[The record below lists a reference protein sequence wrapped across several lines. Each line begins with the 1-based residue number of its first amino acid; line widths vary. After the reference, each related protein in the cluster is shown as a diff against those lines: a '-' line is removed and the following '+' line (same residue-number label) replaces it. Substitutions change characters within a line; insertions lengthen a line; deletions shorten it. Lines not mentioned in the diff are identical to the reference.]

1 MKKIIPEVLRWIAAG
16 FFVVSALVFLP
27 SLASGLL
34 LAAAILTAPLPGLD
48 EMIREKFRLKKTAR
62 IAIVSIVFFAGIM
75 LSPTAESSR
84 ENAPAIPAQSVTSQ
98 TQLPINQTTADDKPE
113 AKPEANIEATSEPDT
128 AVDKLEPAA
137 STDGPK
143 AAAND
148 APQTNKPAAEP
159 TPEPPQEAAVEP
171 VTPSRPVEEAPVYT
185 PSSTNE
191 QGYTVYI
198 TNTGSKYHRA
208 GCRHLK
214 ASQIAID
221 INDAIAQGY
230 TACKNCGG

>member
-1 MKKIIPEVLRWIAAG
+1 MKKLTPEILRWIATG

-34 LAAAILTAPLPGLD
+34 LAAAILSAPLPALD
-48 EMIREKFRLKKTAR
+48 EMICEKFHLKKTAR
-62 IAIVSIVFFAGIM
+62 IAIVSIVFFAGVM
-75 LSPTAESSR
+75 LSPAAELSR
-84 ENAPAIPAQSVTSQ
+84 ANAPDAPTQSATSQ
-98 TQLPINQTTADDKPE
+98 TQLPISQVPSDDTKTDPQPDSEPTVVPDTSVPAVVEDEPKAEDLPE
-113 AKPEANIEATSEPDT
+113 AVNEP
-128 AVDKLEPAA
+128 
-137 STDGPK
+137 S
-143 AAAND
+143 
-148 APQTNKPAAEP
+148 AEP
-159 TPEPPQEAAVEP
+159 TPEPPQEAVVEP
-171 VTPSRPVEEAPVYT
+171 VTPSQPVEETPVYT
-185 PSSTNE
+185 PPATND

-214 ASQIAID
+214 DSQIAID

>member
-1 MKKIIPEVLRWIAAG
+1 MKKLTPEILRWIATG

-34 LAAAILTAPLPGLD
+34 LAAAILSAPLPALD
-48 EMIREKFRLKKTAR
+48 EMIREKFHLKKTAR
-62 IAIVSIVFFAGIM
+62 IAIVTIIFFAAAM
-75 LSPTAESSR
+75 MTPAAEMSR
-84 ENAPAIPAQSVTSQ
+84 ANAPAAPTQSATSQ
-98 TQLPINQTTADDKPE
+98 TQLPISQVSSDDTKTDPQPDSEPEAVSDTPAPAIVEDKPE
-113 AKPEANIEATSEPDT
+113 AEDLPEVVNE
-128 AVDKLEPAA
+128 
-137 STDGPK
+137 
-143 AAAND
+143 
-148 APQTNKPAAEP
+148 PAAEP

-171 VTPSRPVEEAPVYT
+171 ATPSQPVEETPVYT
-185 PSSTNE
+185 PPATND

-214 ASQIAID
+214 DSQIAIN

>member
-1 MKKIIPEVLRWIAAG
+1 MKKLTPEILRWIATG

-34 LAAAILTAPLPGLD
+34 LAAAILSAPLPALD
-48 EMIREKFRLKKTAR
+48 EMIREKFHLKKTAR
-62 IAIVSIVFFAGIM
+62 IAIVTIIFFAAAM
-75 LSPTAESSR
+75 MTPAAELSRA
-84 ENAPAIPAQSVTSQ
+84 NAPAAPTQSATSQ
-98 TQLPINQTTADDKPE
+98 TQLPISQVPSDDTKTDPQPDPE
-113 AKPEANIEATSEPDT
+113 PTVVPAT
-128 AVDKLEPAA
+128 
-137 STDGPK
+137 
-143 AAAND
+143 
-148 APQTNKPAAEP
+148 EP

-171 VTPSRPVEEAPVYT
+171 ATPSQPVEETPVYT
-185 PSSTNE
+185 PPATND

-214 ASQIAID
+214 DSQIAIN

>member
-1 MKKIIPEVLRWIAAG
+1 MKKLIPEILRWIAAG

-48 EMIREKFRLKKTAR
+48 EMIREKFHLKKTAR

-75 LSPTAESSR
+75 LSPTAELSR
-84 ENAPAIPAQSVTSQ
+84 ENAPSIPAQSVTSQ
-98 TQLPINQTTADDKPE
+98 TQLPINQTAADDKPE
-113 AKPEANIEATSEPDT
+113 ANTEATSEPDT
-128 AVDKLEPAA
+128 AVGKSEPAA
-137 STDGPK
+137 STDEPK

-148 APQTNKPAAEP
+148 TPQTNKPAAEP
-159 TPEPPQEAAVEP
+159 APEPPQEATVEP
-171 VTPSRPVEEAPVYT
+171 VTPSQPVEEAPVYIPPT
-185 PSSTNE
+185 TNE

-214 ASQIAID
+214 DSQIAID

>member
-1 MKKIIPEVLRWIAAG
+1 MKKLTPEILRWIATG

-34 LAAAILTAPLPGLD
+34 LAAAILSAPLPALD
-48 EMIREKFRLKKTAR
+48 EMIREKFHLKKTAR
-62 IAIVSIVFFAGIM
+62 IAIVSIVFFAGVM
-75 LSPTAESSR
+75 LSPAAELSR
-84 ENAPAIPAQSVTSQ
+84 ANAPAAPTQSATSQ
-98 TQLPINQTTADDKPE
+98 TQLPISQVSSDDTKTDPQ
-113 AKPEANIEATSEPDT
+113 PNSEPE
-128 AVDKLEPAA
+128 VV
-137 STDGPK
+137 
-143 AAAND
+143 
-148 APQTNKPAAEP
+148 PAAEP

-171 VTPSRPVEEAPVYT
+171 VTPSQPVEETPVYT
-185 PSSTNE
+185 PPATND

-208 GCRHLK
+208 GCRYLK
-214 ASQIAID
+214 DSQIAIN

>member
-1 MKKIIPEVLRWIAAG
+1 MKKLTPEILRWIATG

-34 LAAAILTAPLPGLD
+34 LAAAILSAPLPALD
-48 EMIREKFRLKKTAR
+48 EMIREKFHLKKTAR
-62 IAIVSIVFFAGIM
+62 IAIVSIVFFAGVM
-75 LSPTAESSR
+75 LSPAAELSR
-84 ENAPAIPAQSVTSQ
+84 ANAPAAPTQSATSQ
-98 TQLPINQTTADDKPE
+98 TQLPISQVSSDDAETDPQPDSEPEVVSDTPVPAIAEDKPE
-113 AKPEANIEATSEPDT
+113 AEDLPEVVNG
-128 AVDKLEPAA
+128 
-137 STDGPK
+137 ST
-143 AAAND
+143 
-148 APQTNKPAAEP
+148 AEP

-171 VTPSRPVEEAPVYT
+171 VTPSQPVEETPVYT
-185 PSSTNE
+185 PPATND

-214 ASQIAID
+214 DSQIAINV
-221 INDAIAQGY
+221 NDAIAQGY